1 MSYCRFED
9 NCDVCIYFNGEF
21 LVCEACK
28 IKNGKFYATKK
39 RSRMMAHLEDHLT
52 AGNNVP
58 KEVIDK
64 LTLEFIL
71 EDDVVTRDN
80 MN

>member
-1 MSYCRFED
+1 
-9 NCDVCIYFNGEF
+9 
-21 LVCEACK
+21 
-28 IKNGKFYATKK
+28 
-39 RSRMMAHLEDHLT
+39 MMAHLEDHVT